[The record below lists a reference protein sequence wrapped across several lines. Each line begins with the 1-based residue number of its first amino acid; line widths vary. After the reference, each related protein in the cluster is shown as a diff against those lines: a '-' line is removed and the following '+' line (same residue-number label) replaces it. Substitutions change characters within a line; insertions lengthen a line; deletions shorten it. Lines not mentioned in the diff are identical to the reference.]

1 MRRTL
6 LTSAKP
12 ITRQVTRNRPRTDI
26 TGWKGVFHLAHR
38 GLNRRPQVASFFLMG
53 QAPPPPLGQV
63 RLLLAEAQMKP
74 EVLVFPFGL
83 DKLLSGRKDRPDRR
97 LLQSEQCSFS
107 SGCQGEPPYLLLGT
121 GNLGW
126 LTTLR
131 LLDLEICH
139 IELLRTGGS
148 TANTGLDLLHQVLL
162 QRLIRI
168 WASIATLREKCFQ
181 IRALFQVGQ
190 RFHQ

>member
-1 MRRTL
+1 
-6 LTSAKP
+6 
-12 ITRQVTRNRPRTDI
+12 
-26 TGWKGVFHLAHR
+26 
-38 GLNRRPQVASFFLMG
+38 MG

-74 EVLVFPFGL
+74 EV
-83 DKLLSGRKDRPDRR
+83 
-97 LLQSEQCSFS
+97 SFS
-107 SGCQGEPPYLLLGT
+107 PLGRTSSFLEERKGLTNNCFKASHIVFLLAAKVNRHSLLLGT

-126 LTTLR
+126 LTALR
-131 LLDLEICH
+131 LLDLEICQ

-148 TANTGLDLLHQVLL
+148 TANSGLDLLHQVFL

-168 WASIATLREKCFQ
+168 WASIATIREKCFQ